1 MKDDNYVSPL
11 LGENP
16 TSQVVP
22 LKVSSNGELV
32 VEFVVNG
39 TSTANRNSKIDDNY
53 VTSNQ
58 AEYNGQTTSLLTDS
72 FGRVIV
78 SGITIS

>member
-16 TSQVVP
+16 TGQVVP

-32 VEFVVNG
+32 VEFVVSG
-39 TSTANRNSKIDDNY
+39 TSTANRNSKVDDNY

-58 AEYNGQTTSLLTDS
+58 AEYNGLATSLLTDS

-78 SGITIS
+78 TGITI